1 MGSRRLTRVV
11 SLAVG
16 VLAGGTGNRP
26 AAAQEIEREP
36 IPTPV
41 SRLGQAQSTGEVLVK
56 FRDGVDTGRRAQ
68 ILAATSARVAR
79 AARGSEVAVLRP
91 RPGSSTG
98 DYLRALGQRR
108 EVAVA
113 EPNYLA
119 RAAGIEPGLSSYEWN
134 LLDRGMISA
143 RAVSNYGINAPAA
156 WMLSQGAGVTV
167 ALLDTG
173 CAYADHE
180 EYRQAPDLATARIR
194 PGWDFVNND
203 GYPDDDNG
211 HGTHVAATL
220 VAPPNPRVGIAGVAP
235 GCTIMPIKVLGADL
249 DGTYANIAAGLRYAA
264 DQGAQII
271 NLSLTGTEPSAI
283 LQEAVQYA
291 TAKGCL
297 IVSAAGNEG
306 RYGVGYPAR
315 YAPCIAVGA
324 TRFDGQLAAYSN
336 RGEGLT
342 LVAPGGDTTLDQNGD
357 GYPDGILAQTFDRRK
372 GYDSFGYY
380 FYAGTSMAAPQVSGV
395 AALALSLNP
404 HLGCAS
410 LRQALLASATHLGRR
425 GWDPNFGYGLVNAA
439 GAAQAAMPHVSA
451 GSLATRL
458 QVGGQG
464 LTPRQGVRR
473 RG

>member
-1 MGSRRLTRVV
+1 MGSRSFTRVV
-11 SLAVG
+11 SLALG
-16 VLAGGTGNRP
+16 VLAWGAGTVP
-26 AAAQEIEREP
+26 TAAQEIEREP

-41 SRLGQAQSTGEVLVK
+41 PRLGQAQTTGEVLVK
-56 FRDGVDTGRRAQ
+56 FRDGVDAARRAQ
-68 ILAATSARVAR
+68 ILTATSARVAQ
-79 AARGSEVAVLRP
+79 ATRGSDFAVLRP
-91 RPGSSTG
+91 RPGSSTT
-98 DYLRALGQRR
+98 DYLGALTQRW

-119 RAAGIEPGLSSYEWN
+119 RAAGVGPGLAPSQWN
-134 LLDRGMISA
+134 LFERGVMSA
-143 RAVSNYGINAPAA
+143 QKPSNYGINAPSA
-156 WMLSQGAGVTV
+156 WTLSLGTGVTV

-180 EYRQAPDLATARIR
+180 EYRQAPDLAQARIR

-211 HGTHVAATL
+211 HGTHVATTL

-249 DGTYANIAAGLRYAA
+249 DGTYANIAGGIRYAA

-283 LQEAVQYA
+283 LQDAVQYA

-297 IVSAAGNEG
+297 IVSAAGNES

-315 YAPCIAVGA
+315 YPPCIAVGA

-342 LVAPGGDTTLDQNGD
+342 LVAPGGDTTVDQNGD
-357 GYPDGILAQTFDRRK
+357 GYPDGILAQTFDPRK

-404 HLGCAS
+404 RLGREG

-439 GAAQAAMPHVSA
+439 GAVQYAMPHVSG
-451 GSLATRL
+451 GSPATRL
-458 QVGGQG
+458 RSSGQG
-464 LTPRQGVRR
+464 STRRPWVSRQR
-473 RG
+473 